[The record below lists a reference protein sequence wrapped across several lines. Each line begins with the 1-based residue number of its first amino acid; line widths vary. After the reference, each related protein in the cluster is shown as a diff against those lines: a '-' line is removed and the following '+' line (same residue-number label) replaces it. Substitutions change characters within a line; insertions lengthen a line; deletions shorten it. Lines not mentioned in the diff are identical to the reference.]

1 MGVWLVGC
9 RLCRGVGMCRCLF
22 MGSGSGSGVRGVGW
36 IGRWWWWSV
45 WVRWVVWVGMLRL
58 CRPPPLPLVV
68 PLLLRLLPPTPLKLL
83 PPLVVVLVVV
93 CMCVWGRCWWGLV
106 GM

>member
-1 MGVWLVGC
+1 
-9 RLCRGVGMCRCLF
+9 MCRCSF

-45 WVRWVVWVGMLRL
+45 WCRWVVWAGMLRL
-58 CRPPPLPLVV
+58 CRPPTP
-68 PLLLRLLPPTPLKLL
+68 LRLLPPLVVLTPTSL
-83 PPLVVVLVVV
+83 PPLVLSVVVLVVV

>member
-1 MGVWLVGC
+1 MGWVLWVGVWLVGC

-45 WVRWVVWVGMLRL
+45 WGRWVVWVGMLRL
-58 CRPPPLPLVV
+58 CRPPPLLLVLLLPLV
-68 PLLLRLLPPTPLKLL
+68 LPPLT
-83 PPLVVVLVVV
+83 PLVVVWVV

>member
-1 MGVWLVGC
+1 M
-9 RLCRGVGMCRCLF
+9 
-22 MGSGSGSGVRGVGW
+22 
-36 IGRWWWWSV
+36 
-45 WVRWVVWVGMLRL
+45 VWVGMLRL

-68 PLLLRLLPPTPLKLL
+68 PLLVVLPPLTPLLRLL
-83 PPLVVVLVVV
+83 PLVVVLVV